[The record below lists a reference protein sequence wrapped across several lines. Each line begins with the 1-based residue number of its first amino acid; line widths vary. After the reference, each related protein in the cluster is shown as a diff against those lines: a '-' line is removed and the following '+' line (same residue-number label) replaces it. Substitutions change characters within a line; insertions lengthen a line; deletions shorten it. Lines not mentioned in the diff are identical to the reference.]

1 MQVDDMRKDLKF
13 KERLL
18 NDAESTAAKLQV
30 EVDARNMDLEKIKTL
45 ETRIEGEM
53 ITVAEGINKM
63 EDDMANKFTKVDM
76 LTAGFEDEKRRLTHI
91 KILVNTYK
99 NALSKQTTYHAV
111 KHDTRKNQIMQSDVY
126 NRLNEIEKRLIG
138 NESQIYAIQ
147 QYIEQK
153 GAESNY

>member
-1 MQVDDMRKDLKF
+1 
-13 KERLL
+13 
-18 NDAESTAAKLQV
+18 
-30 EVDARNMDLEKIKTL
+30 
-45 ETRIEGEM
+45 
-53 ITVAEGINKM
+53 M
-63 EDDMANKFTKVDM
+63 EDDMANKFTKAHM
-76 LTAGFEDEKRRLTHI
+76 LTAGFEDEKKRINHI
-91 KILVNTYK
+91 KDLVNTYK

>member
-1 MQVDDMRKDLKF
+1 
-13 KERLL
+13 
-18 NDAESTAAKLQV
+18 
-30 EVDARNMDLEKIKTL
+30 
-45 ETRIEGEM
+45 
-53 ITVAEGINKM
+53 M
-63 EDDMANKFTKVDM
+63 EDDMANKFTKAHM
-76 LTAGFEDEKRRLTHI
+76 LTAGFEDEKKRITHI
-91 KILVNTYK
+91 KDLVNTYK